1 MFTRLDERSTSAA
14 VTWLQTSLRS
24 AGAGLAASEAKRMRQ
39 EFAETEFTRRA
50 LHPAPAPPQLRT
62 PATPQHPM
70 PNTQCPMPT
79 AHCPLPTARCPV
91 SDARC
96 PMPNGQWPMPIA
108 QCPMPNAHYPLPRLR
123 EAVEVQQRWTEG
135 RLAQRS
141 SALPSRLRALCY
153 EALQRYTQRCWNP
166 KPKPNPTPKPKPTPT
181 PNPY

>member
-1 MFTRLDERSTSAA
+1 MMFTRLDERSTSAA

-24 AGAGLAASEAKRMRQ
+24 AGAGLAASDAKRMRQ

-50 LHPAPAPPQLRT
+50 STQLPHPRNS
-62 PATPQHPM
+62 ATPNAQYPMPDAQHPM
-70 PNTQCPMPT
+70 PD
-79 AHCPLPTARCPV
+79 AHCPLP
-91 SDARC
+91 DAHY
-96 PMPNGQWPMPIA
+96 
-108 QCPMPNAHYPLPRLR
+108 PMPNARCPLPRLR

-135 RLAQRS
+135 RLSQRS

-166 KPKPNPTPKPKPTPT
+166 KPKPNPTPKPTPTPT